1 MRRSH
6 VQPAGT
12 MSGTNLTPLID
23 MAFILVIFLV
33 TTSSFV
39 KEAGVDVD
47 RPKAE
52 TALPEERA
60 SIVIAVTETG
70 EIWIEEQAVDVRV
83 LRGRVERLYAKNP
96 EGSVVILADKGS
108 LTGRVIEVVDQ
119 VRLAGVSSIA
129 IAASPEGAGL
139 R

>member
-6 VQPAGT
+6 VQTPGT

-47 RPKAE
+47 RPKAQ
-52 TALPEERA
+52 TALPKERA
-60 SIVIAVTETG
+60 SIVVAVSEEG
-70 EIWIEEQAVDVRV
+70 DIWLDAQAVDIRA
-83 LRGRVERLYAKNP
+83 LRGHIERRYAKNP
-96 EGSVVILADKGS
+96 EGSLVILADRAS

-119 VRLAGVSSIA
+119 ARLAGVTSIA
-129 IAASPEGAGL
+129 IAASPEEA

>member
-6 VQPAGT
+6 VQPAAT

-47 RPKAE
+47 RPKAQ
-52 TALPEERA
+52 TAVPEERA
-60 SIVIAVTETG
+60 SIVVAVTADG
-70 EIWIEEQAVDVRV
+70 EVWIEEQAVDIRA
-83 LRGRVERLYAKNP
+83 LRAHLERLYAKNP

-119 VRLAGVSSIA
+119 ARLAGVTSIA
-129 IAASPEGAGL
+129 IAASPDGAGS

>member
-1 MRRSH
+1 
-6 VQPAGT
+6 

-60 SIVIAVTETG
+60 SIVIAVTKAG
-70 EIWIEEQAVDVRV
+70 EIWIEEQAVDIRS

-119 VRLAGVSSIA
+119 VRLAGVTSIA
-129 IAASPEGAGL
+129 IAASPDGAGL